1 MTRDRRT
8 NFDCS
13 LYLVTDSGMCSA
25 MGLERLVT
33 EAVAGGVTMVQL
45 REKHASTREFLDK
58 ARALQAILQ
67 PQGVPLLINDRVDIA
82 MAVNAAGVHLGQSDM
97 PCHVARQLLGPE
109 AIIGLTVDTDEQAVA
124 TESMDADYL
133 GVGPVFETNT
143 KPDHSPVL
151 GVDGFTRRRALSS
164 RPCVAIGSV
173 RAEHAHTL
181 LDAGADGLA
190 VVSALCAAGDPR
202 QVARELREAV
212 ESFRG

>member
-25 MGLERLVT
+25 MGLERMVT

-82 MAVNAAGVHLGQSDM
+82 LAVNAAGVHLGQSDM

-133 GVGPVFETNT
+133 GVGPVFETST

-202 QVARELREAV
+202 QAARELREAV

>member
-1 MTRDRRT
+1 MTRDWRT

-82 MAVNAAGVHLGQSDM
+82 LAVNAAGVHLGQSDM
-97 PCHVARQLLGPE
+97 PCHVARQLLGPG

-133 GVGPVFETNT
+133 GVGPVFETST

-202 QVARELREAV
+202 QAARELREAV

>member
-25 MGLERLVT
+25 MGLERMVA

-82 MAVNAAGVHLGQSDM
+82 LAVNAAGVHLGQSDM

-133 GVGPVFETNT
+133 GVGPVFETST

-202 QVARELREAV
+202 QAARELREAV